1 MGVKAGGWQADEVAG
16 MSCLCEGT
24 LSVGT
29 AVVGVAATGYPCVV
43 GDAWTMYQGVEG
55 MARCGGT
62 EGMEVG
68 RGRGTKDGEGMTAR
82 LWPRFGCEGREV
94 PLAAAASCACA
105 SVF

>member
-1 MGVKAGGWQADEVAG
+1 MDEVAG
-16 MSCLCEGT
+16 TSCLCEGT

-29 AVVGVAATGYPCVV
+29 AVARVVVTGYPCVV

-55 MARCGGT
+55 MARCGGM

-68 RGRGTKDGEGMTAR
+68 RGRGTKDGEGMTACLR
-82 LWPRFGCEGREV
+82 LHFGCEGREV
-94 PLAAAASCACA
+94 PLAAAALCTCA